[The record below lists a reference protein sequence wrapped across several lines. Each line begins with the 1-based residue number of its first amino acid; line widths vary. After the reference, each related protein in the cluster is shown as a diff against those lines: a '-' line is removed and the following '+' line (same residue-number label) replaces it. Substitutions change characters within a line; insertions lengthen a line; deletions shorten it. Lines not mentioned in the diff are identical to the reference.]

1 MAASSNIFVM
11 MILFIATLSVTPGLG
26 ISSDQELPP
35 DPSPEYRKHLHECAQ
50 KISEDNGDEV
60 FYSTF
65 FNNVTVS
72 NGCCVQLRHL
82 GKSCH
87 DDLVNFL
94 LEAPDLGS
102 KIDVEALGGWD
113 SDRCGLVDARGSPWV
128 GFRSP
133 WVASNRRG
141 WDSNRHGWVQI
152 IVSGCGAVGALMAID
167 AGGGGGGGGVGCDCG
182 GDSDGGGGGGG

>member
-1 MAASSNIFVM
+1 MTFNFSNMAASSNIFVM
-11 MILFIATLSVTPGLG
+11 MIFLFIATLSVTPGLG

-50 KISEDNGDEV
+50 KISEDCGDEV

-72 NGCCVQLRHL
+72 NGCCVQLQHL

-94 LEAPDLGS
+94 LEAPELGS
-102 KIDVEALGGWD
+102 KVSEISTRSEKIWD
-113 SDRCGLVDARGSPWV
+113 KCVLVAESGSSAPQP
-128 GFRSP
+128 S
-133 WVASNRRG
+133 AS
-141 WDSNRHGWVQI
+141 I
-152 IVSGCGAVGALMAID
+152 IED
-167 AGGGGGGGGVGCDCG
+167 
-182 GDSDGGGGGGG
+182 